1 MAGARSSITNEH
13 TEPAESQMSGGSF
26 VAGDW
31 GTTHLRLFLCD
42 ESGKVL
48 DSVTGPGA
56 AAGDFARV
64 FDSLVARW
72 PSSGQAIPTVLS
84 GMVGSNIGWIQ
95 APYLACP
102 ARPQDIAAA
111 CACVR
116 EGRIRIVPGLS
127 CRNRFDAP
135 DVMRGEET
143 QILGALE
150 LQPDLRQGRRL
161 LCLPGTHT
169 KWVLLEEGVINDFLT
184 APTGELFTL
193 LRDRSVLVREPGPTD
208 GSTSTAFERALAE
221 FERFPAAQV
230 LHRLFE
236 CRSRT
241 LAGDLES
248 HEAAAFLSGLL
259 IASDIAGALSL
270 FAPSLESQAVH
281 MIGAPQLT
289 ELYAK
294 GLASQDYQT
303 STTDGVLAAVAGLAN
318 VRSQLT

>member
-1 MAGARSSITNEH
+1 
-13 TEPAESQMSGGSF
+13 MSGGSF

-42 ESGKVL
+42 DSGKVL

-72 PSSGQAIPTVLS
+72 APSGQALTAVLS
-84 GMVGSNIGWIQ
+84 GMVGSSIGWVQ
-95 APYLACP
+95 APYLPCP

-111 CACVR
+111 CVSVR
-116 EGRIRIVPGLS
+116 DDRTRIVPGLS

-150 LQPDLRQGRRL
+150 LQPHLRQGRRL

-169 KWVLLEEGVINDFLT
+169 KWVLLNEGVINDFLT
-184 APTGELFTL
+184 APTGELFML

-208 GSTSTAFERALAE
+208 GSTSTAFERALVE
-221 FERFPAAQV
+221 FERFASTQV

-259 IASDIAGALSL
+259 IASDIAGALNV
-270 FAPSLESQAVH
+270 FAPSLESRAIH
-281 MIGAPQLT
+281 LIGDPQLAG
-289 ELYAK
+289 LYAQ
-294 GLASQDYQT
+294 GIARQDYQV
-303 STTDGVLAAVAGLAN
+303 STTDGVLAAVAGLSN
-318 VRSQLT
+318 VRAQLTRRPDTHAH

>member
-1 MAGARSSITNEH
+1 
-13 TEPAESQMSGGSF
+13 MSGGSF

-42 ESGKVL
+42 DSGKVL

-56 AAGDFARV
+56 AAGDFAGV

-72 PSSGQAIPTVLS
+72 ASFGQALTAVLS
-84 GMVGSNIGWIQ
+84 GMVGSSIGWIQ

-102 ARPQDIAAA
+102 VRPQDIAAA
-111 CACVR
+111 CASVR
-116 EGRIRIVPGLS
+116 EGQIRIVPGLS

-150 LQPDLRQGRRL
+150 LQPHLRQGRRL

-184 APTGELFTL
+184 APTGELFML

-208 GSTSTAFERALAE
+208 GSTSTAFERALVE
-221 FERFPAAQV
+221 FERFSSTQV

-259 IASDIAGALSL
+259 IASDIAGALNM
-270 FAPSLESQAVH
+270 FAPSLASRAIH
-281 MIGAPQLT
+281 LIGAPQLAG
-289 ELYAK
+289 LYAQ
-294 GLASQDYQT
+294 GIARQEYQV
-303 STTDGVLAAVAGLAN
+303 STTDGVLAAVAGLSN
-318 VRSQLT
+318 VRAQLTGRPATHAH

>member
-1 MAGARSSITNEH
+1 
-13 TEPAESQMSGGSF
+13 MSGASF

-42 ESGKVL
+42 DSGKVL
-48 DSVTGPGA
+48 GSATGPGA
-56 AAGDFARV
+56 AAGDFATV

-72 PSSGQAIPTVLS
+72 SSPGQGLTAVLS
-84 GMVGSNIGWIQ
+84 GMVGSSIGWIE

-111 CACVR
+111 CASLR
-116 EGRIRIVPGLS
+116 EGQIRIVPGLS

-150 LQPDLRQGRRL
+150 LQPQLRQGRRL

-169 KWVLLEEGVINDFLT
+169 KWVLLDEGVINDFLT
-184 APTGELFTL
+184 APTGELFML

-208 GSTSTAFERALAE
+208 GSTSAAFERALVE
-221 FERFPAAQV
+221 FERFSSTQV

-241 LAGDLES
+241 LAGDLKS

-259 IASDIAGALSL
+259 IASDIAGALNV
-270 FAPSLESQAVH
+270 FASSLESRAIH
-281 MIGAPQLT
+281 LIGAPELT
-289 ELYAK
+289 GLYAQ
-294 GLASQDYQT
+294 GLARQDFQV
-303 STTDGVLAAVAGLAN
+303 STIDGVLAAVAGLSN
-318 VRSQLT
+318 VRAQLTGTPTSTT

>member
-1 MAGARSSITNEH
+1 MSS
-13 TEPAESQMSGGSF
+13 GSF

-72 PSSGQAIPTVLS
+72 SSSGQAIPAVLS
-84 GMVGSNIGWIQ
+84 GMVGSSIGWIE

-102 ARPQDIAAA
+102 VRPQDIAAA
-111 CACVR
+111 CASVR

-150 LQPDLRQGRRL
+150 LQPDLRHGRRL

-169 KWVLLEEGVINDFLT
+169 KWVLLQDGVINEFLT
-184 APTGELFTL
+184 APTGELFML
-193 LRDRSVLVREPGPTD
+193 LRDRSVLVREPGPAD
-208 GSTSTAFERALAE
+208 SGTSTAFERALLE
-221 FERFPAAQV
+221 FERFSSAQV

-241 LAGDLES
+241 LAGDLQS

-259 IASDIAGALSL
+259 IASDVAGALSL
-270 FAPSLESQAVH
+270 FAPTLQSRAVH
-281 MIGAPQLT
+281 LIGAPQLT
-289 ELYAK
+289 GLYAK
-294 GLASQDYQT
+294 GLARQNYEIRS
-303 STTDGVLAAVAGLAN
+303 TDGVLAAVAGLSN
-318 VRSQLT
+318 VRGQLTGRPGTHAD

>member
-1 MAGARSSITNEH
+1 M
-13 TEPAESQMSGGSF
+13 SQTRF
-26 VAGDW
+26 VAADW

-56 AAGDFARV
+56 AAADFAQV
-64 FDSLVARW
+64 FDSLTQRW
-72 PSSGQAIPTVLS
+72 TSSGQTPPAVLS
-84 GMVGSNIGWIQ
+84 GMVGSNIGWLE
-95 APYLACP
+95 APYLPCP

-111 CACVR
+111 CATLR

-143 QILGALE
+143 QILGALQ

-169 KWVLLEEGVINDFLT
+169 KWVLLEDGVIHDFLT

-193 LRDRSVLVREPGPTD
+193 LRERSVLVREPGPADTN
-208 GSTSTAFERALAE
+208 TSPAFERALLE
-221 FERFPAAQV
+221 FERFPAAQA

-241 LAGDLES
+241 LAGDLGTT
-248 HEAAAFLSGLL
+248 EAAAFLSGLL
-259 IASDIAGALSL
+259 IASDLTGALHL
-270 FAPSLESQAVH
+270 FASSLESRAVH
-281 MIGAPQLT
+281 LVGAPQLT
-289 ELYAK
+289 GLYAK
-294 GLASQDYQT
+294 GLTRQDYQVGI
-303 STTDGVLAAVAGLAN
+303 TDGALAAVAGLAN
-318 VRSQLT
+318 VRAQLAGRLATHAH

>member
-1 MAGARSSITNEH
+1 
-13 TEPAESQMSGGSF
+13 MSGGSF

-56 AAGDFARV
+56 AAGDFATV

-72 PSSGQAIPTVLS
+72 QPPGQATAAVLS
-84 GMVGSNIGWIQ
+84 GMVGSNIGWIE
-95 APYLACP
+95 APYRACP

-111 CACVR
+111 CASVR

-143 QILGALE
+143 QILGALD

-169 KWVLLEEGVINDFLT
+169 KWVLLEAGVIQDFLT

-193 LRDRSVLVREPGPTD
+193 LRDRSVLVREPGPAD
-208 GSTSTAFERALAE
+208 SGASPAFERALVE
-221 FERFPAAQV
+221 FERFSAAQV

-236 CRSRT
+236 CRSRS
-241 LAGDLES
+241 LAGDLMPA
-248 HEAAAFLSGLL
+248 EAAAFLSGLL
-259 IASDIAGALSL
+259 IAGDIAGALSM
-270 FAPSLESQAVH
+270 FTPSLESRAIH
-281 MIGAPQLT
+281 LIGTPQLT
-289 ELYAK
+289 GLYAK
-294 GLASQDYQT
+294 GLARQDYQV
-303 STTDGVLAAVAGLAN
+303 STTDGVLAAVAGLSN
-318 VRSQLT
+318 VQRQLTGRLEPHAH

>member
-1 MAGARSSITNEH
+1 
-13 TEPAESQMSGGSF
+13 MSGGSF

-56 AAGDFARV
+56 AAGDFAKV

-72 PSSGQAIPTVLS
+72 PASGQPLPAVLS
-84 GMVGSNIGWIQ
+84 GMVGSSIGWIQ

-111 CACVR
+111 CASLR
-116 EGRIRIVPGLS
+116 EGQIRIIPGLS

-150 LQPDLRQGRRL
+150 LQPHLRQGRRL

-184 APTGELFTL
+184 APTGELFML

-208 GSTSTAFERALAE
+208 IGTSTAFERALFE
-221 FERFPAAQV
+221 FERFSSTQV

-248 HEAAAFLSGLL
+248 HEATAFLSGLL
-259 IASDIAGALSL
+259 IASDIAGALNI
-270 FAPSLESQAVH
+270 FAPSLAARSIH
-281 MIGAPQLT
+281 LIGAPQLAG
-289 ELYAK
+289 LYAQ
-294 GLASQDYQT
+294 GLARQDFEV
-303 STTDGVLAAVAGLAN
+303 STTDGVLAAVAGLSN
-318 VRSQLT
+318 VRSQLTGRPGTHAH

>member
-1 MAGARSSITNEH
+1 
-13 TEPAESQMSGGSF
+13 MSGGSF

-42 ESGKVL
+42 DSGKVL
-48 DSVTGPGA
+48 DSFTGPGA
-56 AAGDFARV
+56 AAGDFERV

-72 PSSGQAIPTVLS
+72 PSSGLALTAILS
-84 GMVGSNIGWIQ
+84 GMVGSSIGWIE

-102 ARPQDIAAA
+102 VRPRDIAAA
-111 CACVR
+111 CASVR
-116 EGRIRIVPGLS
+116 EGQIRIVPGLS

-150 LQPDLRQGRRL
+150 LQPHLRQGRRL

-169 KWVLLEEGVINDFLT
+169 KWVLLDEGVINDFLT
-184 APTGELFTL
+184 APTGELFML

-208 GSTSTAFERALAE
+208 GSTSTAFERALVE
-221 FERFPAAQV
+221 FERFSYTQV

-241 LAGDLES
+241 LAGDLKS

-259 IASDIAGALSL
+259 IASDIAGALNI
-270 FAPSLESQAVH
+270 FAPSLESRATH
-281 MIGAPQLT
+281 SLAPRSWLDCMRR
-289 ELYAK
+289 
-294 GLASQDYQT
+294 ASPART
-303 STTDGVLAAVAGLAN
+303 S
-318 VRSQLT
+318 R